1 MQNVMQIATN
11 AGHTAQ
17 NDGWTA
23 QNDGRT
29 AQNDGRNTLNVCQG
43 PKGGLRSPPGPRGP
57 PMGFGKLSGFFEPS
71 ETIML
76 KIKHYK
82 LCENVGEALPQ
93 LILSIMFIVNYWD
106 DYDMTIN
113 VVAAVFSSG
122 SVLFGLITSGKAWC
136 DEFPCDCNQFHQ

>member
-43 PKGGLRSPPGPRGP
+43 PKGGLRNPPLNPIPNHCQREEK
-57 PMGFGKLSGFFEPS
+57 F
-71 ETIML
+71 
-76 KIKHYK
+76 
-82 LCENVGEALPQ
+82 CV
-93 LILSIMFIVNYWD
+93 
-106 DYDMTIN
+106 
-113 VVAAVFSSG
+113 
-122 SVLFGLITSGKAWC
+122 
-136 DEFPCDCNQFHQ
+136 

>member
-43 PKGGLRSPPGPRGP
+43 PKGGARGASQAPPTPILEKTLVPRND
-57 PMGFGKLSGFFEPS
+57 FNDIRNK
-71 ETIML
+71 
-76 KIKHYK
+76 KK
-82 LCENVGEALPQ
+82 
-93 LILSIMFIVNYWD
+93 
-106 DYDMTIN
+106 
-113 VVAAVFSSG
+113 
-122 SVLFGLITSGKAWC
+122 
-136 DEFPCDCNQFHQ
+136 

>member
-17 NDGWTA
+17 NDGRTA

-57 PMGFGKLSGFFEPS
+57 PLPLYLKKL
-71 ETIML
+71 
-76 KIKHYK
+76 
-82 LCENVGEALPQ
+82 
-93 LILSIMFIVNYWD
+93 
-106 DYDMTIN
+106 
-113 VVAAVFSSG
+113 
-122 SVLFGLITSGKAWC
+122 
-136 DEFPCDCNQFHQ
+136 

>member
-43 PKGGLRSPPGPRGP
+43 PKGGLEEPPGPQGTP
-57 PMGFGKLSGFFEPS
+57 LPLYLKKL
-71 ETIML
+71 
-76 KIKHYK
+76 
-82 LCENVGEALPQ
+82 
-93 LILSIMFIVNYWD
+93 
-106 DYDMTIN
+106 
-113 VVAAVFSSG
+113 
-122 SVLFGLITSGKAWC
+122 
-136 DEFPCDCNQFHQ
+136 